1 MKQGG
6 VDRLDGFLSENSPQ
20 RHRDLAS
27 LILKNVLL
35 EIYSVNPD
43 GMYLDI
49 TRILYKKF
57 QNSNFYMKAKMN
69 YGSSLHSVPYQ

>member
-1 MKQGG
+1 MKQGE
-6 VDRLDGFLSENSPQ
+6 VDRLDGFLSENSPPK
-20 RHRDLAS
+20 HRDLAS

-69 YGSSLHSVPYQ
+69 YGSSHGGLYR